1 MARFIKPELYFR
13 NMRWIGGIMKELV
26 EVIAKSLVENPDEVV
41 VTETE
46 SPKETVVLLSVAAS
60 DMGRVIGKQ
69 GRVAKAIRTLM
80 KSLGAKEKK
89 RITIEFID

>member
-1 MARFIKPELYFR
+1 
-13 NMRWIGGIMKELV
+13 MKEILESIILNIADDKEAV
-26 EVIAKSLVENPDEVV
+26 FITEKIDGENVVYEVK
-41 VTETE
+41 
-46 SPKETVVLLSVAAS
+46 VANG

-69 GRVAKAIRTLM
+69 GRIAKAIRTLM

>member
-1 MARFIKPELYFR
+1 
-13 NMRWIGGIMKELV
+13 MKQILESIILNIV
-26 EVIAKSLVENPDEVV
+26 DDREAVSIEEKVNGENVIYEVK
-41 VTETE
+41 
-46 SPKETVVLLSVAAS
+46 VANN

-80 KSLGAKEKK
+80 KSLGVKEKK

>member
-1 MARFIKPELYFR
+1 
-13 NMRWIGGIMKELV
+13 MKEILESIILNIV
-26 EVIAKSLVENPDEVV
+26 DDKDSVIIKEKIEEDNVIYEVK
-41 VTETE
+41 
-46 SPKETVVLLSVAAS
+46 VAND

>member
-1 MARFIKPELYFR
+1 
-13 NMRWIGGIMKELV
+13 MKQILESIILNIV
-26 EVIAKSLVENPDEVV
+26 DDKEAVSIEEKVNGENVVIYEVK
-41 VTETE
+41 
-46 SPKETVVLLSVAAS
+46 VADN

-89 RITIEFID
+89 RITIEFLD

>member
-1 MARFIKPELYFR
+1 
-13 NMRWIGGIMKELV
+13 MKEILESIILNIV
-26 EVIAKSLVENPDEVV
+26 YDKSA
-41 VTETE
+41 VTITE
-46 SPKETVVLLSVAAS
+46 KVNGEDVRYDVKVANN

-80 KSLGAKEKK
+80 RSLGAKEKK